1 MKILLI
7 DVYHYHKGGAETVCL
22 NTGKI
27 LEEHGHNVIYFALQW
42 DKNLS
47 CKQDRF
53 FPLSKETRKGFFRN
67 VLNLIHYF
75 YYADAARKIE
85 QLILDEKPDI
95 AHIHLLWGQISSS
108 ILPVLKKYQIPI
120 VFTMHDFRLVCPA
133 YSFKDGHNRICEACA
148 GKKFYKCVTHKCTKG
163 SYFLSFFMAGEQY
176 FRNYFFYPIKYV
188 NGFIYVSNF
197 AKEKL
202 EKYMPQM
209 KNVPNITLYNFS
221 TEILSNSFYSS
232 KKYFLY
238 FGRLSYE
245 KGVETLMRA
254 FAQLPECTLKI
265 AGTGPLKNDLNEFKQ
280 KHKLNNVEFVGYKCG
295 EELVNLVRD
304 AYFVIVPSEWYE
316 NNPMSI
322 VESYSTGTPVI
333 GARIGGIPEIIIDEK
348 TGYQFESTNINSLID
363 IIRKADGLSVE
374 EYKVF
379 CQEAINFAK
388 MNFNHSNYYSQL
400 LSFYNTFLK

>member
-27 LEEHGHNVIYFALQW
+27 LEEHGHDVIYFALQW

-95 AHIHLLWGQISSS
+95 AHIHLLWGQISPS

-133 YSFKDGHNRICEACA
+133 YSFKDGYNRICEACA
-148 GKKFYKCVTHKCTKG
+148 GEKFYKCVTHKCTKR

-176 FRNYFFYPIKYV
+176 FRNYFFYPIKYI

-221 TEILSNSFYSS
+221 TEILSNSFYPS

-254 FAQLPECTLKI
+254 FAQLPEYTLKI
-265 AGTGPLKNDLNEFKQ
+265 AGTGPLENDLNEFKQ
-280 KHKLNNVEFVGYKCG
+280 KHKLNNVEFVGYKRG

-348 TGYQFESTNINSLID
+348 TGYQFESANINSLMD

-374 EYKVF
+374 EYKDRKSVV
-379 CQEAINFAK
+379 
-388 MNFNHSNYYSQL
+388 
-400 LSFYNTFLK
+400 